1 MQTQLT
7 TEQIEI
13 NGINERMFI
22 QFFNIDDDFNEVA
35 EKYSKEVFNLF
46 CDKFYKSQYWKQPPI
61 SELNQ
66 ALEHCI
72 NMTTQVDDIEEVNF
86 ILNSCKL
93 SDLDYNINLICTN
106 EEENIYTCVIS
117 YMTN

>member
-1 MQTQLT
+1 MQTQLN

-22 QFFNIDDDFNEVA
+22 NFFNIDDDFNEVA
-35 EKYSKEVFNLF
+35 EKYSKEVFNIF
-46 CDKFYKSQYWKQPPI
+46 CDKFYNDIYLDVL
-61 SELNQ
+61 EE

-72 NMTTQVDDIEEVNF
+72 NMTTKVDGIEEVNF

-93 SDLDYNINLICTN
+93 NDLDYDISIICN
-106 EEENIYTCVIS
+106 DEHENIYTCVIS

>member
-1 MQTQLT
+1 MQTKLN

-13 NGINERMFI
+13 NGINQRMFI
-22 QFFNIDDDFNEVA
+22 NFFNIDDDFNEVA

-46 CDKFYKSQYWKQPPI
+46 CDKFYNDIYLDVLQ
-61 SELNQ
+61 E

-72 NMTTQVDDIEEVNF
+72 NMQIDYNNF
-86 ILNSCKL
+86 ILKSSIC
-93 SDLDYNINLICTN
+93 LDYDINIIC
-106 EEENIYTCVIS
+106 EDLHENIYTCVIS

>member
-1 MQTQLT
+1 MLVQLT

-13 NGINERMFI
+13 NGINEKMFI
-22 QFFNIDDDFNEVA
+22 EFFNIDDDFKEVA

-46 CDKFYKSQYWKQPPI
+46 CDKFYNDIYLDVL
-61 SELNQ
+61 EE

-93 SDLDYNINLICTN
+93 NDLHYNINLICTN
-106 EEENIYTCVIS
+106 EKYNIYQCVIS

>member
-7 TEQIEI
+7 TEQIQI

-22 QFFNIDDDFNEVA
+22 EFFNIDDDFSEVA

-46 CDKFYKSQYWKQPPI
+46 CDKFYNDIYLDVL
-61 SELNQ
+61 EE
-66 ALEHCI
+66 ALEYCI
-72 NMTTQVDDIEEVNF
+72 NMQIEDISF
-86 ILNSCKL
+86 ILKYSSCIDYDINIICE
-93 SDLDYNINLICTN
+93 DLH
-106 EEENIYTCVIS
+106 ENIYTCVIS